1 MAPLEPDNYAS
12 LYAEIALVVVAAG
25 ERIAE
30 TRQDVIGLRC
40 TDGEHFIDWNVDAP
54 TNDEIKRIVRGRTDA
69 TAAQIANVYECVG
82 MGAAE
87 HRLREWLEM
96 RGAEFNLRTYV
107 VCEQISGDRSA
118 TGKSS
123 GGAAVPLEFGFDP
136 NQVGQKI
143 SERAAP
149 AVERK
154 SSESGNVAV
163 LRIEAHVGIVPGNFH
178 FGAILCKGSASEKQ
192 NERNKE

>member
-12 LYAEIALVVVAAG
+12 LYAEIALVVVATG

-40 TDGEHFIDWNVDAP
+40 TDGEHFIDWNVDAA

-69 TAAQIANVYECVG
+69 TAAHIANIYVCVG

-96 RGAEFNLRTYV
+96 RRAEFNLRTYV
-107 VCEQISGDRSA
+107 VCEQVSGDGSA

-143 SERAAP
+143 SERAAA

-154 SSESGNVAV
+154 SPEAGNVVV
-163 LRIEAHVGIVPGNFH
+163 LWVEAHVRIVPGNFH
-178 FGAILCKGSASEKQ
+178 FGTILRKGGGS
-192 NERNKE
+192 